1 MEDPVIPFELKRMF
15 LGEAPLLFYVEI
27 AVRTVIIYGYTLGL
41 IRWIGGRSV
50 TQLSM
55 VDLLLVIAL
64 GSAVGDAT
72 FYPDVPMLQAMLV
85 ITVIVCLNKLIDN
98 LIERYD
104 TAKRLIDGRTVAVVR
119 DGRIVRQGLILRDIS
134 ALELKSLLRL
144 KGVSNL
150 GQVEFAFHE
159 SGGGLSVF
167 HRDTPVPGLPIVPP
181 QDVEPLASLS
191 DAAPDTQACCVN
203 CGSLRRAELVTPVT
217 RCTDCGRTDGWTP
230 AVTPPVIRP
239 AA

>member
-1 MEDPVIPFELKRMF
+1 MQDPIVPFELKRMF
-15 LGEAPLLFYVEI
+15 LGEQPLMFYAEI
-27 AVRTVIIYGYTLGL
+27 AVRTLIIYGYTLAL

-72 FYPDVPMLQAMLV
+72 FYPDVPLLQAMLV

-104 TAKRLIDGRTVAVVR
+104 RAKRIIDGRTVAVVR
-119 DGRIVRQGLILRDIS
+119 DGRIDPHGLMLRDIS

-144 KGVSNL
+144 RGVSNL
-150 GQVEFAFHE
+150 GQVEYAFHE

-167 HRDTPVPGLPIVPP
+167 HRETSVPGLPIVPP
-181 QDVEPLASLS
+181 EDVAPLPPLS
-191 DAAPDTQACCVN
+191 AAPAEAPVCCLN
-203 CGSLRRAELVTPVT
+203 CGAMRVAASVARDT
-217 RCTDCGRTDGWTP
+217 RCTDCGRRDGWTP
-230 AVTPPVIRP
+230 AVIP
-239 AA
+239 AAIRAAD

>member
-1 MEDPVIPFELKRMF
+1 MEDPVIPFELQRMF
-15 LGEAPLLFYVEI
+15 LGEEPFLFYAEI
-27 AVRTVIIYGYTLGL
+27 AVRTLIIYGYTLGM

-55 VDLLLVIAL
+55 VDLILVIAL

-72 FYPDVPMLQAMLV
+72 FYPDVPVLQAMLV
-85 ITVIVCLNKLIDN
+85 VTVIVCLNKLIDN

-104 TAKRLIDGRTVAVVR
+104 GAKRMIDGRTVAVVR
-119 DGRIVRQGLILRDIS
+119 DGRIDRQGLILRDIS

-144 KGVSNL
+144 KGISNL

-167 HRDTPVPGLPIVPP
+167 PRETPVPGLAIIPP
-181 QDVEPLASLS
+181 DDVAPPAPLA
-191 DAAPDTQACCVN
+191 DATPDAQVCCVN
-203 CGSLRRAELVTPVT
+203 CGTLRVAAAVTESM
-217 RCTDCGRTDGWTP
+217 RCPDCGRRDGWTP
-230 AVTPPVIRP
+230 AITP
-239 AA
+239 AAFRTSH

>member
-1 MEDPVIPFELKRMF
+1 MEDPVTPFELKRMF
-15 LGEAPLLFYVEI
+15 LGEHPWLFYVEI
-27 AVRTVIIYGYTLGL
+27 AVRTSIIYSYTLAL

-104 TAKRLIDGRTVAVVR
+104 GAKRIIDGRTVVVVR
-119 DGRIVRQGLILRDIS
+119 DGRIDREGLVHRDIS

-144 KGVSNL
+144 RGISNL
-150 GQVEFAFHE
+150 GQVESAFHE

-167 HRDTPVPGLPIVPP
+167 HRGTPVPGLPIVPP
-181 QDVEPLASLS
+181 NDVAPPPPLAGT
-191 DAAPDTQACCVN
+191 APDAPVCCVN
-203 CGSLRRAELVTPVT
+203 CGSLRLAADVTPAMP
-217 RCTDCGRTDGWTP
+217 CPDCNRRDGWTP
-230 AVTPPVIRP
+230 AVTPPLAR
-239 AA
+239 ASD

>member
-1 MEDPVIPFELKRMF
+1 MEDPVIPFDLTRMF
-15 LGEAPLLFYVEI
+15 LGQEPFLFYAEI
-27 AVRTVIIYGYTLGL
+27 AFRTFLIYGYTLAL

-55 VDLLLVIAL
+55 VDLILVIAL

-72 FYPDVPMLQAMLV
+72 FYPDVPLLQAMLV

-104 TAKRLIDGRTVAVVR
+104 HAKRIIDGRTVAVVR
-119 DGRIVRQGLILRDIS
+119 DGRIDREGLVLRDIS

-144 KGVSNL
+144 RGISNL
-150 GQVEFAFHE
+150 GQVESAFHE

-167 HRDTPVPGLPIVPP
+167 HRETPVPGLPIVPP
-181 QDVEPLASLS
+181 DDVSPPAPLAT
-191 DAAPDTQACCVN
+191 AAPKAPVCCVN
-203 CGSLRRAELVTPVT
+203 CGTLRVAADVSETTGCP
-217 RCTDCGRTDGWTP
+217 DCGRRDGWTP
-230 AVTPPVIRP
+230 AVTPGVAR
-239 AA
+239 ASD

>member
-1 MEDPVIPFELKRMF
+1 MEDPIIPFELKRMF
-15 LGEAPLLFYVEI
+15 LGEEPFLFYVEI
-27 AVRTVIIYGYTLGL
+27 AVRTFIIYGYTLGM

-72 FYPDVPMLQAMLV
+72 FYPEVPMLQAMLV

-104 TAKRLIDGRTVAVVR
+104 TAKRIIDGRTVAVVR
-119 DGRIVRQGLILRDIS
+119 DGRIDREGLVLRDLS

-144 KGVSNL
+144 RGISNL

-167 HRDTPVPGLPIVPP
+167 HRETPIPGLPIVPP
-181 QDVEPLASLS
+181 GDVELPPPIAGT
-191 DAAPDTQACCVN
+191 DPNQPVCCVN
-203 CGSLRRAELVTPVT
+203 CGSLRLAAEVSETMGCP
-217 RCTDCGRTDGWTP
+217 DCVRLDGWTP
-230 AVTPPVIRP
+230 AVTP
-239 AA
+239 AAARAAN

>member
-15 LGEAPLLFYVEI
+15 LGDEPFLFYAEI
-27 AVRTVIIYGYTLGL
+27 AVRTLIIYGYTLGM

-55 VDLLLVIAL
+55 VDLILVIAL

-72 FYPDVPMLQAMLV
+72 FYPDVPVLQAMLV
-85 ITVIVCLNKLIDN
+85 ITVIVGLNKLIDN

-104 TAKRLIDGRTVAVVR
+104 RAKRLIDGRTVPVVR
-119 DGRIVRQGLILRDIS
+119 DGRIDRQGLILRDIS

-144 KGVSNL
+144 KGISNL

-167 HRDTPVPGLPIVPP
+167 PRETPIAGLPIVPP
-181 QDVEPLASLS
+181 DDVAPPAPLADAAS
-191 DAAPDTQACCVN
+191 DAQVCCVN
-203 CGSLRRAELVTPVT
+203 CGTLRVAASVTERT
-217 RCTDCGRTDGWTP
+217 RCPDCGRRDGWTA
-230 AVTPPVIRP
+230 AVTPTAFQMPN
-239 AA
+239 

>member
-1 MEDPVIPFELKRMF
+1 MEDPVLPFELKRML
-15 LGEAPLLFYVEI
+15 LGEEPLLFYAEI
-27 AVRTVIIYGYTLGL
+27 AVRTFVIYGYTLGM

-64 GSAVGDAT
+64 GSAVGDST

-104 TAKRLIDGRTVAVVR
+104 TAKRIIDGRTVAVVR
-119 DGRIVRQGLILRDIS
+119 DGRIDRQGLILRDIS

-144 KGVSNL
+144 KGISNL

-167 HRDTPVPGLPIVPP
+167 TRETPIPGLPIVPP
-181 QDVEPLASLS
+181 QDVAPLAPLS
-191 DAAPDTQACCVN
+191 GAAPGSQACCVN
-203 CGSLRRAELVTPVT
+203 CGSLRVAAGLSEAMP
-217 RCTDCGRTDGWTP
+217 CPDCNRQDGWTP
-230 AVTPPVIRP
+230 AVTPV
-239 AA
+239 AASLSA

>member
-1 MEDPVIPFELKRMF
+1 MEDPVVPFELTRMF
-15 LGEAPLLFYVEI
+15 LGDDPPLFYAEI
-27 AVRTVIIYGYTLGL
+27 VFRTLLIYGYTLAL

-50 TQLSM
+50 SQLSM

-72 FYPDVPMLQAMLV
+72 FYPEVPLLQAMLV

-104 TAKRLIDGRTVAVVR
+104 TAKHIIDGRTIAVVR
-119 DGRIVRQGLILRDIS
+119 DGRIDRQGLVLRDLS

-150 GQVEFAFHE
+150 GQVEYAFHE

-167 HRDTPVPGLPIVPP
+167 PRETPVPGLPIVPP
-181 QDVEPLASLS
+181 DDIERSAPLAS
-191 DAAPDTQACCVN
+191 AAPGAQVCCAN
-203 CGSLRRAELVTPVT
+203 CGALRTTAEVTETT
-217 RCTDCGRTDGWTP
+217 RCPECGRRDGWTP
-230 AVTPPVIRP
+230 AVTPDAPMATR
-239 AA
+239 

>member
-1 MEDPVIPFELKRMF
+1 MEDPLIPFELKRMF
-15 LGEAPLLFYVEI
+15 LGEQPLLFYAEI
-27 AVRTVIIYGYTLGL
+27 AVRTLIIYGYTLGM

-72 FYPDVPMLQAMLV
+72 FYPDVPILQAMLV
-85 ITVIVCLNKLIDN
+85 ITVIVCLNKMIDN

-104 TAKRLIDGRTVAVVR
+104 AVKRVIDGRTVAVVR
-119 DGRIVRQGLILRDIS
+119 DNRIDRQGLVLRDLS

-144 KGVSNL
+144 RGVSNL

-167 HRDTPVPGLPIVPP
+167 PRKAPVPGLPILPP
-181 QDVEPLASLS
+181 DDV
-191 DAAPDTQACCVN
+191 AAPTPLSAAPAEGPVCCVN
-203 CGSLRRAELVTPVT
+203 CGTMRVAASVTPQT
-217 RCTDCGRTDGWTP
+217 RCPDCGRRDGWTP
-230 AVTPPVIRP
+230 AVLP
-239 AA
+239 AAVHALD

>member
-1 MEDPVIPFELKRMF
+1 MEDPVVPFALKRMF
-15 LGEAPLLFYVEI
+15 LGEDPLLFYVEI
-27 AVRTVIIYGYTLGL
+27 AFRTLIIYGYTLGL

-55 VDLLLVIAL
+55 VDLILVIAL

-72 FYPDVPMLQAMLV
+72 FYPEVPMLQAMMV
-85 ITVIVCLNKLIDN
+85 VTVIVCLNKLIDN

-104 TAKRLIDGRTVAVVR
+104 RAKRVIDGRTVAVLH
-119 DGRIVRQGLILRDIS
+119 DGCIQPEGLSHRDIS

-167 HRDTPVPGLPIVPP
+167 HRETPVPGLPIVPP
-181 QDVEPLASLS
+181 EEVAPLAPLAG
-191 DAAPDTQACCVN
+191 AAPDAQVCCVN
-203 CGSLRRAELVTPVT
+203 CGVLQVAATVSEAM
-217 RCTDCGRTDGWTP
+217 RCPNCGRRDGWTP
-230 AVTPPVIRP
+230 AITP
-239 AA
+239 AAFHATN